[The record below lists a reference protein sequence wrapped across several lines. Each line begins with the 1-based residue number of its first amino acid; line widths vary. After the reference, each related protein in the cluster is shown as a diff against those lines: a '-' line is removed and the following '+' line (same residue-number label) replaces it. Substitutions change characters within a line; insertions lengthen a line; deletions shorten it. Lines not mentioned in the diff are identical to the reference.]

1 MKPSVFAT
9 QNVIPTK
16 GLYRFSFEKLDV
28 FSSWRRDAITI
39 IWAFVAIPTTKGL

>member
-16 GLYRFSFEKLDV
+16 RLYRFSFEKLDV
-28 FSSWRRDAITI
+28 FSLWRRDVITNI
-39 IWAFVAIPTTKGL
+39 

>member
-9 QNVIPTK
+9 QNVIPTQ

-28 FSSWRRDAITI
+28 FSPWRRDAITTI
-39 IWAFVAIPTTKGL
+39 